1 MESGQICDKARQ
13 RGTSSSAPVKSKTKK
28 SYNMKQNAPFLPRLK
43 MTRHLS
49 TIVEGREDN
58 DEFGDVGGLF
68 GRPGENRHRRF
79 SRRVYSCSDITV
91 AANKKPDNLILPP
104 LANPEK
110 NERQSLHGN
119 GKGPRGNLKVVDCTA
134 NIFPDFRPPDRTQS
148 IMDFDSKVSRLSTR
162 SKSNDEHSSSQNK
175 ENIVA
180 SWLQFFG

>member
-1 MESGQICDKARQ
+1 
-13 RGTSSSAPVKSKTKK
+13 
-28 SYNMKQNAPFLPRLK
+28 

-79 SRRVYSCSDITV
+79 NRRVHSCSDITV
-91 AANKKPDNLILPP
+91 AGSKEHDILILPP

-110 NERQSLHGN
+110 NERQPSHGS
-119 GKGPRGNLKVVDCTA
+119 GKGQRGNLKVVGSSA
-134 NIFPDFRPPDRTQS
+134 NIFPDFSPPDRTQS
-148 IMDFDSKVSRLSTR
+148 IMDFDSKVSRLSSR
-162 SKSNDEHSSSQNK
+162 SNSNNEDSFSQNK

>member
-1 MESGQICDKARQ
+1 MFHA
-13 RGTSSSAPVKSKTKK
+13 VKSKTRK
-28 SYNMKQNAPFLPRLK
+28 SYNMKQNVPFLPRLK

-58 DEFGDVGGLF
+58 DEFVDVGGLF

-79 SRRVYSCSDITV
+79 NRRVYSCSDITV
-91 AANKKPDNLILPP
+91 AGKREHDVLVLPP

-110 NERQSLHGN
+110 NERQPSHSS
-119 GKGPRGNLKVVDCTA
+119 GKGLRSSLKVVGSSA

-148 IMDFDSKVSRLSTR
+148 IMDFDCKVPRLSKR
-162 SKSNDEHSSSQNK
+162 SKSNDEDSFSQNK

>member
-1 MESGQICDKARQ
+1 
-13 RGTSSSAPVKSKTKK
+13 
-28 SYNMKQNAPFLPRLK
+28 MKQQVPFLPRLK

-58 DEFGDVGGLF
+58 DEFGDVGKQF

-79 SRRVYSCSDITV
+79 NRRVYSCSDITV
-91 AANKKPDNLILPP
+91 YGNKEHDTLILPP

-110 NERQSLHGN
+110 NERQSSHGN
-119 GKGPRGNLKVVDCTA
+119 GKGPRGNLKVVGCAD

-162 SKSNDEHSSSQNK
+162 SKSNAEDSFSQNK

>member
-1 MESGQICDKARQ
+1 
-13 RGTSSSAPVKSKTKK
+13 
-28 SYNMKQNAPFLPRLK
+28 

-58 DEFGDVGGLF
+58 DEFGDVDGLF

-79 SRRVYSCSDITV
+79 NRRVYSCSDITV
-91 AANKKPDNLILPP
+91 AGSKKHDNFILPP

-110 NERQSLHGN
+110 KERQSLHGN
-119 GKGPRGNLKVVDCTA
+119 RKDTRGNLKVADCTA

-148 IMDFDSKVSRLSTR
+148 IMDFDSKVSRPFTR
-162 SKSNDEHSSSQNK
+162 SKSNDEDSFSQNK

>member
-1 MESGQICDKARQ
+1 
-13 RGTSSSAPVKSKTKK
+13 
-28 SYNMKQNAPFLPRLK
+28 

-58 DEFGDVGGLF
+58 QEFSDSGEQF

-79 SRRVYSCSDITV
+79 NRRVYSCSDIPV
-91 AANKKPDNLILPP
+91 SRDWNKERDALILPP

-110 NERQSLHGN
+110 TQRQASQ
-119 GKGPRGNLKVVDCTA
+119 GPRGNLKVVDCTD
-134 NIFPDFRPPDRTQS
+134 NTFPDFRPPDRTRS
-148 IMDFDSKVSRLSTR
+148 NLDIKVKMR
-162 SKSNDEHSSSQNK
+162 SKSNAEDSCSQNK